1 MPVYSCNRCGWETK
15 IKTQL
20 RNHLL
25 RKKPCSPIVSS
36 LDYKSII
43 YGFYPEF
50 ITDYEKNQELVKNK
64 NQTDNKILECNFCG
78 EVFSTKQAKSRHILS
93 RCKIKIKKDEEEAK
107 LLQQIKEK
115 DEIIKHQKEL
125 LEQNKI
131 TNITNNTDNSTTNNT
146 DNSTNTTN
154 NTTINVQINA
164 FGNENLSHISNS
176 FLTSLL
182 KIPNASIPKLLEKIH
197 FNNEQPQNQNI
208 KIINR
213 KEKWALKYNG
223 TDWEFVPK
231 TSVINDMISNGVNIL
246 ESHYEEN
253 GKEDLND
260 VKQERWE
267 KFTDDFHEE
276 KPATIKRLY
285 DDTECLLINKSYKK
299 DLSINNET
307 IELEIEEEP

>member
-50 ITDYEKNQELVKNK
+50 VNDYEKNQELIEENNQTNK
-64 NQTDNKILECNFCG
+64 NNLYCKFCG

-93 RCKIKIKKDEEEAK
+93 RCKVKIKKEEEAK

-131 TNITNNTDNSTTNNT
+131 TNITNNTDNST
-146 DNSTNTTN
+146 NTTN
-154 NTTINVQINA
+154 NTTINFQINA
-164 FGNENLSHISNS
+164 FGNENLSYISNT
-176 FLTSLL
+176 FLTNLL
-182 KIPNASIPKLLEKIH
+182 KIPYSSIPKLLEKIH
-197 FNNEQPQNQNI
+197 FNSEFPQNQNV

-223 TDWEFVPK
+223 SEWEFVPK
-231 TSVINDMISNGVNIL
+231 TTVINDMISNSVNIL
-246 ESHYEEN
+246 ENHFEEN
-253 GKEDLND
+253 AKDELNSPKKEKWN
-260 VKQERWE
+260 
-267 KFTDDFHEE
+267 KFTGDYHDEN
-276 KPATIKRLY
+276 PNTLKRLF
-285 DDTECLLINKSYKK
+285 DDTECLILNKSFKNK
-299 DLSINNET
+299 PILLEHNNHLQDDDNSED
-307 IELEIEEEP
+307 IEVIID

>member
-20 RNHLL
+20 RNHLF
-25 RKKPCSPIVSS
+25 RKKPCSPIVSA

-50 ITDYEKNQELVKNK
+50 IKDYDKNQELIELKKLIENKKVKC
-64 NQTDNKILECNFCG
+64 EFC
-78 EVFSTKQAKSRHILS
+78 EEIFSCIQAKSRHTKS
-93 RCKIKIKKDEEEAK
+93 RCKIKKKLDEDTK

-125 LEQNKI
+125 LEHNKI
-131 TNITNNTDNSTTNNT
+131 TNITNNT

-164 FGNENLSHISNS
+164 FGNENLSYISNS

-182 KIPNASIPKLLEKIH
+182 KIPYSSIPKLLEKIH
-197 FNNEQPQNQNI
+197 FNSEQPQNQNI

-246 ESHYEEN
+246 ESHYEEG
-253 GKEDLND
+253 GKEELND
-260 VKQERWE
+260 IKQERWE
-267 KFTDDFHEE
+267 QFTENFHEE
-276 KPATIKRLY
+276 KPTTIKRLY
-285 DDTECLLINKSYKK
+285 DDTECLIINKSSKK
-299 DLSINNET
+299 DLLITNDEP
-307 IELEIEEEP
+307 IELEIET